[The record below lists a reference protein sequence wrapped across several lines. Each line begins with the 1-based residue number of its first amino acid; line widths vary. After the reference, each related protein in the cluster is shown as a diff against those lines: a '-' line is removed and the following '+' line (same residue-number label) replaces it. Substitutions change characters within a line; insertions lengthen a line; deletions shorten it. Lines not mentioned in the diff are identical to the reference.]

1 MYSNEATTTPVGTTP
16 NNTKVQT
23 ASTDSLANNNNTNIF
38 TESLAQ
44 LIISKLK
51 ENTNEIPTQESN
63 ATNDNNNNNNAKQG
77 KESNEINI
85 LKFFNGL
92 QTQFG
97 KKLTSSTN
105 LINLETSVDVDK
117 STLVLNGKSKGF
129 LRSKPVERGRPIC
142 EFRTPYGTVGNLKFL
157 STWSC

>member
-63 ATNDNNNNNNAKQG
+63 ATNDNNNNAKQG

-142 EFRTPYGTVGNLKFL
+142 DFRTLYGTVGNLKFL